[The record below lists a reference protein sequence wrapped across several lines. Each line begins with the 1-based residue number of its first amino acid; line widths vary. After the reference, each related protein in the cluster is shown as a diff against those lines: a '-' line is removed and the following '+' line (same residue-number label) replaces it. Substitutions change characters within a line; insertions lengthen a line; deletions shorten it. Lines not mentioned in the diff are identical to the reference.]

1 MTRKKDYDLRMP
13 KLVVPNSV
21 ALQNVR
27 AFVAG
32 SSPFQDDSTEA
43 VLEFHPR
50 WVHMEPVALAM
61 AAAWGAWARRKG
73 YSLRA
78 VNLGQKTAYAGRMK
92 LFTHL
97 GINFDPGL
105 EEREAAGRFVPL
117 TQVSSSKDVGN
128 VIGDISALLHLQE
141 DPETLSAVQY
151 CVSELLRNVLEHSG
165 SPDGAFVCAHRYTA
179 KEPHRVTIAVADCGR
194 GIASH
199 LGRVYPAA
207 AKDDVAALGLAMRP
221 GITGAVAGQYGTP
234 DNAGAGL
241 FITRSIAKGS
251 GGYFFLLSG
260 NAAYRLRR
268 ARNDREMTELFL
280 DAYDEPRHDRYRFG
294 SSWKGT
300 VVSVEIRT
308 EKIGDYDGF
317 FQWIFKRIPRRIT
330 KKPRIRFT

>member
-1 MTRKKDYDLRMP
+1 MP
-13 KLVVPNSV
+13 RLVIPNSV

-27 AFVAG
+27 AFIADNRPFEEG
-32 SSPFQDDSTEA
+32 SGEA
-43 VLEFHPR
+43 VLEFHPQ

-61 AAAWGAWARRKG
+61 AAAWGTWAKRKG
-73 YSLRA
+73 FPLRA
-78 VNLGQKTAYAGRMK
+78 TNLGRKTAYAGRMR
-92 LFTHL
+92 LFEHL
-97 GINFDPGL
+97 GIDFDPGL

-117 TQVSSSKDVGN
+117 TQVTMSSDVRK
-128 VIGDISALLHLQE
+128 VIGDISALLHLHE

-165 SPDGAFVCAHRYTA
+165 SPDGAFVCAHRYTD

-194 GIASH
+194 GIPSH
-199 LGRVYPAA
+199 LGRVYPEAA
-207 AKDDVAALGLAMRP
+207 EDHEIALGLAMRP
-221 GITGAVAGQYGTP
+221 GITGALAGKYGTP

-268 ARNDREMTELFL
+268 ARNDDEMTDLYL
-280 DAYDEPRHDRYRFG
+280 DAYDEPRRDRYKFD
-294 SSWKGT
+294 SPWLGT

-308 EKIGDYDGF
+308 EKIPDYDGF
-317 FQWIFKRIPRRIT
+317 FQWIFRKIPRRET
-330 KKPRIRFT
+330 KKGRIRFT